1 MFAASY
7 GSKEFDLTFS
17 FIDHVSPATDPA
29 ILKRINDFVFQNYQV
44 RYFGSSL
51 NMSALS
57 KIGKHNLF
65 ASYSKSGKPVLGYIY
80 GADLFY
86 VDELSREFPY
96 ESESIVISS
105 GNEIVVGEDKK
116 LLVDFNLSHNSADQ
130 SKLFDEF
137 KFNNEDL
144 WLYSKVA
151 YESSIRGLNYLIGSS
166 FAYQNIK
173 SRLTDFNYSR
183 NIPSFFASANFN
195 SLENLSHYIDANY
208 RCDDNSAGLFVKLE
222 NKLELNRQNH
232 LSLTLSSGN
241 LFNIQNSLDYR
252 ISKGYTFLNNVG
264 YQTYNYDSKAIQ
276 NSLSVNYSYLP
287 DERTFLNA
295 GLNITNYTKLDYLL
309 NDFIYNVDNRVIENI
324 QTDIFNSVKG
334 TEGELYFSLS
344 NRLFKN
350 LEQKFYYRYK
360 SSLAGDDIFEQVM
373 RRFPAHKIFY
383 SIYYKAYK
391 DLFTSLTLNYL
402 SSSEWIEY
410 RNIESSDDDLYLQKL
425 SGRFLVN
432 CAVTKTFWNERIKL
446 SAMIYNLL
454 NSRVQ
459 YHPVGGTFDLTFYL
473 KIEASLNSLFIP

>member
-1 MFAASY
+1 
-7 GSKEFDLTFS
+7 
-17 FIDHVSPATDPA
+17 
-29 ILKRINDFVFQNYQV
+29 FQNYQV

-51 NMSALS
+51 DMSALS
-57 KIGKHNLF
+57 RIGKHNLF
-65 ASYSKSGKPVLGYIY
+65 ASYSKSGNPVLGYIY
-80 GADLFY
+80 GADLFF
-86 VDELSREFPY
+86 VDELNREFPY
-96 ESESIVISS
+96 ESESFIISS
-105 GNEIVVGEDKK
+105 GNEIVVDEDKK

-137 KFNNEDL
+137 RFNSEDL

-151 YESSIRGLNYLIGSS
+151 YESSIHNLNYLIGSS

-173 SRLTDFNYSR
+173 GILTDFNYSR
-183 NIPSFFASANFN
+183 NIPSFFASVNFQ
-195 SLENLSHYIDANY
+195 SLDNLSHYIDANY
-208 RCDDNSAGLFVKLE
+208 RSGDNSSGLFIKLE
-222 NKLELNRQNH
+222 NKIELNRQNH

-252 ISKGYTFLNNVG
+252 IRKGYTFLNNVG

-287 DERTFLNA
+287 DERTFLSA

-309 NDFIYNVDNRVIENI
+309 NDFIYNVDDRIIENI
-324 QTDIFNSVKG
+324 QTDFFNSVKG

-344 NRLFKN
+344 NRIFKD

-360 SSLAGDDIFEQVM
+360 FSLTGDKIFKQALK
-373 RRFPAHKIFY
+373 RIPAHKIFY

-391 DLFTSLTLNYL
+391 DLLISLTLNYL

-410 RNIESSDDDLYLQKL
+410 RNIESPEDDLYLQKPR
-425 SGRFLVN
+425 SCFLIN
-432 CAVTKTFWNERIKL
+432 CAVTKKFWNEKIKL
-446 SAMIYNLL
+446 SAMIQNLL
-454 NSRVQ
+454 NSRIQ

-473 KIEASLNSLFIP
+473 KAEASLSSLFIP